1 MKLKDKTIN
10 CGALDR
16 LKEKYNDD
24 DQLDLIYQTL
34 EAIKEEYEDSDSI
47 EDVFKKFFII
57 ACECDDPNCPK
68 WGIEGEIEG
77 HIEDCTCAKC
87 HEWLGKTN
95 K

>member
-1 MKLKDKTIN
+1 MTFKFEYDKIEVMKLKD
-10 CGALDR
+10 
-16 LKEKYNDD
+16 LKKKYNDD

-57 ACECDDPNCPK
+57 ACACNDPNCSK
-68 WGIEGEIEG
+68 WGIEGETEG
-77 HIEDCTCAKC
+77 HIEGCTCAECQKIA
-87 HEWLGKTN
+87 N